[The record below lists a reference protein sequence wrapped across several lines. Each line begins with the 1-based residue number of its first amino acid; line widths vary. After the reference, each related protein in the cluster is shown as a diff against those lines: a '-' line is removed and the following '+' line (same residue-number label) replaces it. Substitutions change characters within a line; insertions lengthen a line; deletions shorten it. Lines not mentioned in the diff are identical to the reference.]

1 MLNIFLEILDA
12 HREKNHLN
20 QMDGVN
26 EAVWI
31 DIHSV
36 EKAMHSSPDSKWKFS
51 KNYGVGSYRE
61 FVQIAEESVDEQELR
76 NTASFSRWIAS
87 SGGGG
92 RMALESQEKE
102 VAVRRKWVD
111 GHKRQLKEIESGA
124 FKRQCVGMRSS
135 SRDVV
140 DDDALPSGCA
150 SSALLLKQIS
160 NEGRQIY
167 KDAMA
172 VKYAEK

>member
-1 MLNIFLEILDA
+1 ME
-12 HREKNHLN
+12 
-20 QMDGVN
+20 GVD

-31 DIHSV
+31 ESV
-36 EKAMHSSPDSKWKFS
+36 EKAMRSSPDSKWKFS

-76 NTASFSRWIAS
+76 NAASFSRWIAS

-92 RMALESQEKE
+92 RMALECQEKQ

-124 FKRQCVGMRSS
+124 FKRQCGGMRSS
-135 SRDVV
+135 SRD
-140 DDDALPSGCA
+140 DASPSGRA

-167 KDAMA
+167 NDAMA